1 MEFSIHTDLAIEA
14 AALSDKAY
22 IQSKESGIETNCFEK
37 GSVTV
42 TEVNITNENG
52 AKAIGKPIGRY
63 ITIEV
68 PEIRD
73 NITVSYENAEKVL
86 TEELKKLIN
95 LNSIDTVM
103 VVGLGNR
110 FVTPDALGP
119 KVVDKLLVTRH
130 LKTVLPDEI
139 SSEMHSLCAVAP
151 GVLGI
156 TGMETLEIIQGVS
169 AKIKPDMIIAIDAL
183 ASRKTSRIST
193 TFQISN
199 TGITPGS
206 GIGNKRQA
214 INEETLGIP
223 VIAIGVPTVIEAV
236 AVAND
241 AIDMLIDAIKAN
253 ASKDSNLYKSTAFI
267 DNEQRYELI
276 SELLSPSGNELIVT
290 PKEVDSIIDEV
301 SGIIAD
307 SINTAINGKTAQKLG
322 NMI

>member
-14 AALSDKAY
+14 AVLSESTFTPK
-22 IQSKESGIETNCFEK
+22 KESGIITKCYK
-37 GSVTV
+37 KDSVTV
-42 TEVNITNENG
+42 NEVHITNENG
-52 AKAIGKPIGRY
+52 AKAIGKPIGKY

-68 PEIRD
+68 PDIRN
-73 NITVSYENAEKVL
+73 NIAVSYDNAEKVL
-86 TEELKKLIN
+86 TEELRKIIDLKKIN
-95 LNSIDTVM
+95 TVM

-139 SSEMHSLCAVAP
+139 SRDMHSLCAVAP

-156 TGMETLEIIQGVS
+156 TGMETLEIIQGIS

-193 TFQISN
+193 TFQIAD

-241 AIDMLIDAIKAN
+241 AIDMLIDAIKKN
-253 ASKDSNLYKSTAFI
+253 SSKDSKLYKATAFI
-267 DNEQRYELI
+267 DTEQRYELI
-276 SELLSPSGNELIVT
+276 SELLSSSGNELIVT
-290 PKEVDSIIDEV
+290 PKEVDSIIDEI

-307 SINTAINGKTAQKLG
+307 SINTVINGKTAKKLG

>member
-1 MEFSIHTDLAIEA
+1 MELSIHTDLAIEA
-14 AALSDKAY
+14 AALSDKSY
-22 IQSKESGIETNCFEK
+22 LKSKESGIETNCFEK

-73 NITVSYENAEKVL
+73 NIAVSYENAEKIL
-86 TEELKKLIN
+86 TKELKKLIN

-139 SSEMHSLCAVAP
+139 SNEMHSLCAVAP

-156 TGMETLEIIQGVS
+156 TGMETLEIIQGIS
-169 AKIKPDMIIAIDAL
+169 ANIKPDMIIAIDAL

>member
-14 AALSDKAY
+14 AALADNSY
-22 IQSKESGIETNCFEK
+22 IHNKESGIVTKKYEK
-37 GSVTV
+37 KSVTV
-42 TEVNITNENG
+42 NEVHITNDNG
-52 AKAIGKPIGRY
+52 AKAVGKPIGKY

-68 PEIRD
+68 PGIRD
-73 NITVSYENAEKVL
+73 NIAVSYDNAEKIL
-86 TEELKKLIN
+86 TDELKKIIDLKRIN
-95 LNSIDTVM
+95 TVM

-130 LKTVLPDEI
+130 LKTVLPEEI
-139 SSEMHSLCAVAP
+139 STEMHSLCAVAP

-156 TGMETLEIIQGVS
+156 TGMETLEIIQGIS
-169 AKIKPDMIIAIDAL
+169 ANVKPDMIIAIDAL

-193 TFQISN
+193 TFQIAD

-241 AIDMLIDAIKAN
+241 AIDMLIDAIKSN
-253 ASKDSNLYKSTAFI
+253 TSKDSQLYKSADFI

-276 SELLSPSGNELIVT
+276 YELLTPSGNELIVT

-307 SINTAINGKTAQKLG
+307 SINTVINGKTARKLG
-322 NMI
+322 NML

>member
-1 MEFSIHTDLAIEA
+1 MELSIHTDLAIEA
-14 AALSDKAY
+14 PALSDKSYAK
-22 IQSKESGIETNCFEK
+22 SNESGIETNCFEK

-73 NITVSYENAEKVL
+73 NIAVSYENAERIL

-156 TGMETLEIIQGVS
+156 TGMETLEIIQGIS
-169 AKIKPDMIIAIDAL
+169 ANIKPDMIIAIDAL

-241 AIDMLIDAIKAN
+241 AIDMLIDAIKSN